1 MRFSVIALL
10 AAATAVV
17 AQDTVSVT
25 AGGDCE
31 PHGDHWHCPDGVPEP
46 TTPPTPEQLASHSAE
61 EAAEETAASTPAST
75 IASTTLT
82 VVTSGSTLIT
92 ASATHSHDDDDE
104 DHDHEATASTCEP
117 HGDHWHCPSG
127 VAEPTTAPAET
138 VSGTAT
144 VTASGDAA
152 ESAAGSS
159 SAIPEQ
165 TANAAVALGAG
176 KVVAFLGAAA
186 YFL

>member
-10 AAATAVV
+10 AAATAIV

-31 PHGDHWHCPDGVPEP
+31 PHGDHWHCADGVPEP

-61 EAAEETAASTPAST
+61 EAAEDTAASTPAST

-82 VVTSGSTLIT
+82 VVTSGSALVT
-92 ASATHSHDDDDE
+92 ASASHSHDDED

-117 HGDHWHCPSG
+117 HGDHWHCPAG

-152 ESAAGSS
+152 ESAAGTS
-159 SAIPEQ
+159 SALPEQ
-165 TANAAVALGAG
+165 TSNAAVALGAG
-176 KVVAFLGAAA
+176 KVAAVLGAAA

>member
-1 MRFSVIALL
+1 MRFLFITLL
-10 AAATAVV
+10 AAAAAAVV

-31 PHGDHWHCPDGVPEP
+31 PHGDHWHCADGVPEP
-46 TTPPTPEQLASHSAE
+46 TTPPTPEQLASYSAE
-61 EAAEETAASTPAST
+61 EAAEKTAASTPAST

-82 VVTSGSTLIT
+82 VVTSGSALVT
-92 ASATHSHDDDDE
+92 ASTSHNHDDED

-117 HGDHWHCPSG
+117 HGDHWHCPAG

-152 ESAAGSS
+152 ESAAGTS
-159 SAIPEQ
+159 SALPEQ
-165 TANAAVALGAG
+165 TSNAAVALGAG
-176 KVVAFLGAAA
+176 RVVAVLGAAA